1 MALGVWTWDQG
12 GGLSMA
18 EPNFK
23 QGPVSGGVYGTFS
36 RDDRG
41 GSSNYWVGQFR
52 MPGNNC
58 YITGRILVQGDRG
71 SGVVSDLGKGTCSEE
86 VLKLMNVQLG
96 GIFTIGG
103 PKPPAGTPVDLST
116 VDPKVGDTTQVGNNG
131 TCSNGKPPV
140 KDANTGELSC
150 NEAED
155 DDCPVPKN
163 QEMRWL
169 TCPIFSAMGLLTNTI
184 DSAINE
190 YLTTGNKIYGSSAED
205 GYKQAWQTFR
215 NFGIALV
222 IIAGLVMLVSEAF
235 GLEFIDAYTVRKVLP
250 RLLVA
255 VVGISLSWEL
265 CKFLITFFDTLGRAA
280 GSIIYTS
287 FSIGDEGISI
297 WSLITANIL
306 AVGGGVAKVVFTG
319 QLLGG
324 MGLISL
330 IGTLVLALLVAAFVL
345 IVRQVLII
353 ACVIFAP
360 LAIAAYVLPNTNKLS
375 HFWWDLFIKMLMLY
389 PVATGM
395 IALCKA
401 LGRISMQSA
410 AADPSAI
417 GQLLGTV
424 SGIIIFV
431 AGYGLLLAVP
441 RFVGGAFA
449 NISGMINDKSKGG
462 FDRLKNY
469 RDERKQQR
477 KEAWGRGELY
487 KNAPEKSLRARMNR
501 AGEGAATFAG
511 SSNKMGML
519 RSKQAR
525 EEAMTQRR
533 NVLDAQFMKTDQF
546 GGIQH
551 DDDVLRAMASGR
563 SEEESRANMKR
574 IYGMEGEAA
583 DRAIAGAK
591 NAGGFSAVKQ
601 QAATKQLAA
610 IGTGYEN
617 LEQMAQAT
625 AVASRGNVG
634 SINGM
639 IGDMRASSKKAGR
652 FDLGGAGQRQLATL
666 AEDTHKAGG
675 VAPAQAVHAAKLEAG
690 MSTDNSSLVRGKP
703 GSTGEIVSA
712 LTTELKTQN
721 RTINDPKSTSTQ
733 REAARQSAGKI
744 AAKLQNIQ
752 QSAMYGPEKAVEKM
766 DGAGM
771 FDDDIRR
778 AVESISHA
786 SAQHVPARTEKGDI
800 IREADGSLM
809 RVRRDESRPGADSF
823 DKYVTRNPNTNQN
836 DIRIRGGDE

>member
-1 MALGVWTWDQG
+1 MTLPNVQQG
-12 GGLSMA
+12 DVRG
-18 EPNFK
+18 N
-23 QGPVSGGVYGTFS
+23 VTGTFS

-41 GSSNYWVGQFR
+41 GSSNYWAGTFNI
-52 MPGNNC
+52 PPNGC
-58 YITGRILVQGDRG
+58 TITGRILVQGDRG
-71 SGVVSDLGKGTCSEE
+71 SGVVAGLGKGTCSVE
-86 VLKLMNVQLG
+86 VLQLMQVQLG

-116 VDPKVGDTTQVGNNG
+116 VDPKAGDTTQVGNNG

-150 NEAED
+150 NEGED

-477 KEAWGRGELY
+477 KDAWGRGELY
-487 KNAPEKSLRARMNR
+487 KNAPRGSLRSGMNKM
-501 AGEGAATFAG
+501 GEGAATFAG
-511 SSNKMGML
+511 SSNKLGML

-525 EEAMTQRR
+525 DEAYSQRR
-533 NVLDAQFMKTDQF
+533 SVLAAQYMKTDQAA
-546 GGIQH
+546 GTMH
-551 DDDVLRAMASGR
+551 DDDVLRAQALGAN
-563 SEEESRANMKR
+563 EQEARANMKR
-574 IYGMEGEAA
+574 YFGLDGTDA

-591 NAGGFSAVKQ
+591 NAGGFSAVRQ
-601 QAATKQLAA
+601 QAAAKQLAA
-610 IGTGYEN
+610 IGTGFEN
-617 LEQMAQAT
+617 LDQMMQTT
-625 AVASRGNVG
+625 AIASRGNVG

-652 FDLGGAGQRQLATL
+652 FDLGGAGQRQLAGI
-666 AEDTHKAGG
+666 AEQTFKSYKNDGTAVTPTGEIHKAKIE
-675 VAPAQAVHAAKLEAG
+675 AA

-703 GSTGEIVSA
+703 ASTGELTSA

-721 RTINDPKSTSTQ
+721 RTINDPNSTSAQ

-786 SAQHVPARTEKGDI
+786 SAQHVPATTKEKQI
-800 IREADGSLM
+800 IREADGSIM
-809 RVRRDESRPGADSF
+809 RVNRPEGRPGADSF

-836 DIRIRGGDE
+836 DIRIKGEE